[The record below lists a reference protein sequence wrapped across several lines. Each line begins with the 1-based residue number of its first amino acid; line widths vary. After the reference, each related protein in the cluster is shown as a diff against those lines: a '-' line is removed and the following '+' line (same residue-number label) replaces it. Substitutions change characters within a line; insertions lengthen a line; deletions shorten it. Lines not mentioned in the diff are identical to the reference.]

1 MNCEENI
8 EIAWVSNYKEIATAK
23 IRADE
28 WRDDRTKTMEFMT
41 LKDTDG
47 QAVAVVNLSAMW
59 IGDMD
64 QYKGFKNVKKHD
76 DLDE

>member
-47 QAVAVVNLSAMW
+47 QAVAVV
-59 IGDMD
+59 
-64 QYKGFKNVKKHD
+64 FKCYVDWRYGSVQRLQECQKT
-76 DLDE
+76 